1 MQDGRASLALEYY
14 LGRNE
19 TPVLD
24 ENGNHV
30 LYTEGAM
37 NGKPKYKIRHIR
49 KREVLNLY
57 IWLHPRNQQERT
69 QNKNTLALAEKI
81 RFEREQEFL
90 VLMLDD
96 QLDERRERTVGERN
110 LAFAVDDVLLQIER
124 HGLRL
129 ADVLH
134 RLRYGDARLFADAE
148 KTVHRRAGGE
158 NYGRMVEDFD
168 SLAPELFQRDARHT
182 DERLVFDLDLV
193 LLGDFVERR
202 FFDYRRPGLRNQYAV
217 NFQL

>member
-1 MQDGRASLALEYY
+1 MKKWTFCIFATLCLSAAFAFAANPRKNIRQANKLA
-14 LGRNE
+14 G
-19 TPVLD
+19 D
-24 ENGNHV
+24 
-30 LYTEGAM
+30 YTKVKQARELI
-37 NGKPKYKIRHIR
+37 N
-49 KREVLNLY
+49 EVLADSTFTPDAY
-57 IWLHPRNQQERT
+57 T
-69 QNKNTLALAEKI
+69 YFVAGK
-81 RFEREQEFL
+81 
-90 VLMLDD
+90 
-96 QLDERRERTVGERN
+96 
-110 LAFAVDDVLLQIER
+110 IER